1 MKAFQCRMRRRPGSA
16 ALAVVAVVVAAAS
29 LSAANASA
37 QPRSGK
43 APVNVLV
50 IAAES
55 GPLAAAGAAG
65 LHGAVTAARILNA
78 SGGVLGHKVTL
89 KIVDSASNPVTAVTV
104 LNQALGSGTKYS
116 MVLA

>member
-1 MKAFQCRMRRRPGSA
+1 MKAFQSRPPRRPIS
-16 ALAVVAVVVAAAS
+16 ALAVVAVVLVGSSPAAAS
-29 LSAANASA
+29 ASA
-37 QPRSGK
+37 HRASGK

-55 GPLAAAGAAG
+55 GPLAAAGTAG

-89 KIVDSASNPVTAVTV
+89 KIVDSASNPVT
-104 LNQALGSGTKYS
+104 
-116 MVLA
+116 